1 MTSRS
6 LLSLKKTSPAKVQV
20 LENVLINPSMDSST
34 MPPLITIP
42 VGYEEFPGPPCE
54 ENGQIF
60 PVNYEQSVD
69 WDDVASII
77 SCSQPPTEV
86 EAASSIGKG
95 RGKDMKKLIV
105 EQSVT
110 QNSESDEDDDFVG
123 IVSQHE
129 KVFITNI
136 KKTYKKVKREYDS
149 VQKEYGAVKAEAKKI
164 KAQLDAIEQ
173 KEKLLR
179 LKRNKS
185 LYDIRKCTDFSKKLG
200 FSLE

>member
-20 LENVLINPSMDSST
+20 LENVLINPSIDSST

-42 VGYEEFPGPPCE
+42 VGYE
-54 ENGQIF
+54 
-60 PVNYEQSVD
+60 SVD

-77 SCSQPPTEV
+77 SCSQPQTEV

-105 EQSVT
+105 DQSVT

-123 IVSQHE
+123 IASQHE

-136 KKTYKKVKREYDS
+136 KKTYKKVKREYGIA
-149 VQKEYGAVKAEAKKI
+149 QKEYGAV
-164 KAQLDAIEQ
+164 
-173 KEKLLR
+173 R
-179 LKRNKS
+179 
-185 LYDIRKCTDFSKKLG
+185 
-200 FSLE
+200 